1 MLVCLKPDPGV
12 LDIGKVSREFFKC
25 VKIWKVRGHR
35 GRDRMVVVFITPLST
50 IFQIY
55 RGGQFYWWMKPE

>member
-12 LDIGKVSREFFKC
+12 LD
-25 VKIWKVRGHR
+25 IWKVRGHR

-55 RGGQFYWWMKPE
+55 QGGQFYWWMKPE